1 MRDVETQAVQP
12 VQLVQRVQPVQP
24 VQDRRTSAMA
34 QNDSISKL
42 APRQIVALECLMTRT
57 EDETL
62 EQVASRAGVSR
73 RTMHRYLRDASF
85 HAEYR
90 SRVIMEI
97 GSQRGRMA
105 SALVK
110 GGTTPGPGQAAMQK
124 IYWTMLGEL
133 KDLLAMELTGRD
145 GGPIE
150 VGRNIDLDR
159 LSMEDKRALVE
170 LLERVG
176 VLTGTDSGIRRSRQS
191 L

>member
-1 MRDVETQAVQP
+1 
-12 VQLVQRVQPVQP
+12 
-24 VQDRRTSAMA
+24 MA
-34 QNDSISKL
+34 QNDSISSPT
-42 APRQIVALECLMTRT
+42 PRQVVALECLMTRT
-57 EDETL
+57 EDETI

-85 HAEYR
+85 HAEYK

-110 GGTTPGPGQAAMQK
+110 GGTSPGPGQAAMQK

-150 VGRNIDLDR
+150 TQTNVSVDSLPLYVRQL
-159 LSMEDKRALVE
+159 LVLVSNGE
-170 LLERVG
+170 GIGEELERVLREEMSERFG
-176 VLTGTDSGIRRSRQS
+176 RFLASRR
-191 L
+191 

>member
-1 MRDVETQAVQP
+1 
-12 VQLVQRVQPVQP
+12 
-24 VQDRRTSAMA
+24 MA
-34 QNDSISKL
+34 QSDSISTL
-42 APRQIVALECLMTRT
+42 TPRQIVALECLMTRT
-57 EDETL
+57 EDETI

-105 SALVK
+105 LALVK

-133 KDLLAMELTGRD
+133 KDLSAMELTGKD
-145 GGPIE
+145 GGPVE
-150 VGRNIDLDR
+150 VGVFHLDR
-159 LSMEDKRALVE
+159 LSVEEKVALVE
-170 LLERVG
+170 LLEKAG
-176 VLTGTDSGIRRSRQS
+176 VTCGNDLSRFWYS
-191 L
+191 AA

>member
-1 MRDVETQAVQP
+1 
-12 VQLVQRVQPVQP
+12 
-24 VQDRRTSAMA
+24 MA
-34 QNDSISKL
+34 QSDSISTL
-42 APRQIVALECLMTRT
+42 STLTPRQILALECLMTRT
-57 EDETL
+57 EDETI

-90 SRVIMEI
+90 SRVAMEI

-105 SALVK
+105 LALVK

-133 KDLLAMELTGRD
+133 KDLSAMELTGKD

-150 VGRNIDLDR
+150 MGSTIDLSV
-159 LSMEDKRALVE
+159 LSIEEKQTLAE
-170 LLERVG
+170 LLEKAG
-176 VLTGTDSGIRRSRQS
+176 AT
-191 L
+191 